1 MNALKSYPRN
11 PAYGISAKGGALQ
24 EILSDVIEPSPRYFT
39 DSGRSYVPDRMK
51 SHPIERSPSALSE
64 LRAPKGSYRIGFSEF
79 LD

>member
-1 MNALKSYPRN
+1 MNALKSCPRN
-11 PAYGISAKGGALQ
+11 PAYGTPAKGGALQ

-39 DSGRSYVPDRMK
+39 DFGRSYVPDRMK
-51 SHPIERSPSALSE
+51 PQAFERSPSALSE